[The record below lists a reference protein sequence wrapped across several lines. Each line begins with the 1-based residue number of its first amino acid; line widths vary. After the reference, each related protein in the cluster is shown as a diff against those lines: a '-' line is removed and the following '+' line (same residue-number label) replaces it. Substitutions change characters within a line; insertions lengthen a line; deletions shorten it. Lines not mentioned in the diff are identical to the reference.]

1 MSSYLQA
8 EKTSRIVAAAADLTS
23 HILRGDP
30 KRLTHSRA
38 VARQAEF
45 FTRTID
51 LDSGPLL
58 VAAAWVHDI
67 GYAPELRDTG
77 FHPID
82 GARYLQ
88 SLGWSP
94 AICNLV
100 AHHSGARFVA
110 RVLKLDRE
118 LDAFLF
124 RQDAVSDALTVADET
139 AGPNGQAMTVEQRMS
154 EMLRRHGSQSA
165 NARAHGPRQR
175 YIRAAALRVA
185 HRLERCG
192 VDRTQQHIIAA

>member
-1 MSSYLQA
+1 MPSYLQA
-8 EKTSRIVAAAADLTS
+8 EKTIPIVAAAADLTR

-45 FTRTID
+45 FAPTID
-51 LDSGPLL
+51 PDFAPLL

-67 GYAPELRDTG
+67 GYADELRDTG

-88 SLGWSP
+88 SVGWSP
-94 AICNLV
+94 TICNLV

-118 LDAFLF
+118 LDAYPF
-124 RQDAVSDALTVADET
+124 RQDAVSDGLTVADET
-139 AGPNGQAMTVEQRMS
+139 AGPNGEAMTVEQRMR
-154 EMLRRHGSQSA
+154 EMLRRHGPQSA
-165 NARAHGPRQR
+165 NARAHGPRER

-192 VDRTQQHIIAA
+192 IDRTQQHIIAA